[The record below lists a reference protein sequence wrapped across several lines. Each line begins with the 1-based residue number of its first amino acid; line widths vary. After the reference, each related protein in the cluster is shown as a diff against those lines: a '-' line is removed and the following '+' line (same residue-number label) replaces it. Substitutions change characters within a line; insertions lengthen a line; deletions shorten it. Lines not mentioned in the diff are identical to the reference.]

1 MSMVI
6 QHNIPALQ
14 TYNIVNDTSNARQKS
29 IAKLSSG
36 LRINS
41 AADDA
46 AGLAISEKMRSQI
59 KGLDRAVANTQDGIS
74 LIQTAEGALSETH
87 SILQRMRELSV
98 QAANDTLTQQDRAY
112 IQEEVDQLKD
122 EITRVGNTTQFNKKK
137 LLDGSSSGL
146 WSSSDL
152 ETKALIRGSLRETD
166 QFGQKKSI
174 EGNYKIRVKADP
186 GQAEVQKSD
195 IMTIKHPNVLI
206 NKTVN
211 SADGVKDVETDSMT
225 PGTYKMELEK
235 ASTGTSAQKAVM
247 TGSYGLSPD
256 GKMWTKTID
265 IAAFADVPT
274 QTADMAT
281 FTGATIQVSLGTAD
295 LGTYVVGSGQ
305 NAADVLKAN
314 ADAIKSLAAEEGV
327 TIEGL
332 ENLTANAAGV
342 GDDTK
347 SSGSITLKAIG
358 TAATAVPTFT
368 LTYTRSTATMTTG
381 TYTPETAPGASGTTT
396 ERPNPTSTTTAP
408 NPYSQNVQDSDIF
421 TVMSNSNNEL
431 NGSVLFEV
439 LNKDEDNGTMTL
451 KATATTLTQDGKNAT
466 ATMDNI
472 VLKEGASADLS
483 ELFGGT
489 SGNNKVTLT
498 LNAQM
503 FDMVSDNAKFVMAVT
518 AGVKD
523 ANNTSGM
530 NIKLSGTIDSGYA
543 DAWDNDDDASTP
555 YSVFG
560 TTTTTEYIDDPA
572 NPGTTITNT
581 ETTNNEVKYFLNSE
595 ALANTEVDFKNFIL
609 NEKTGT
615 VTEGAVKLSTDKNFT
630 TSGGALTNAIANGD
644 TLAAFTT
651 TYIGKTANGD
661 VRLRDLDKFWN
672 SEGKFMLD
680 DAKTLT
686 LNQGNGNTAT
696 ITLYANDT
704 LDEVATKINNAIA
717 TDLGQSKYVNDATKF
732 ATFVSKDDSA
742 SSTNFASEAVPG
754 TFVIRSV
761 VPGAQGEIT
770 FSGDQEIL
778 DAFSLNTIQDS
789 KETRYSVDVLDEH
802 TGKVLAQNV
811 KTTGNVLHGVINENV
826 DVEFSAL
833 SGISATWN
841 KNLNKFTYDSKMEE
855 TTLHIADNTTVL
867 QIGANEGEDLAMDIG
882 DMRSHALGL
891 DGVNMMSHDRAARS
905 ITIIDNAIDKV
916 STQRAKLGAYQNR
929 LEYTANN
936 LTTASENLTSA
947 ESRIRDADMA
957 KEMME
962 FTKLNIMLQAGNS
975 MLAQANQQPQNVLSL
990 IR

>member
-14 TYNIVNDTSNARQKS
+14 TYNIVNSTSNSLQKS

-74 LIQTAEGALSETH
+74 LIQTAEGALGETH

-137 LLDGSSSGL
+137 LLNGESSAL

-152 ETKALIRGSLRETD
+152 ETKALVRGSLRDVD
-166 QFGQKKSI
+166 QFGQKKSV

-195 IMTIKHPNVLI
+195 IMTIKHPNVLTD
-206 NKTVN
+206 KTVN
-211 SADGVKDVETDSMT
+211 TASGVKDVQVDNMT
-225 PGTYKMELEK
+225 PGDYTVKIDG
-235 ASTGTSAQKAVM
+235 TGAGGEAVL
-247 TGSYGLSPD
+247 TGSYGVGAGTNTSSTYKGDTVVTLASGLTAALATATPQAV
-256 GKMWTKTID
+256 TKVVVKAGDDEIWSMESDTGVMALAGATVTEQQTFFTTTHLTD
-265 IAAFADVPT
+265 IQNGA
-274 QTADMAT
+274 TAKGYTVNSIVNDSTTGVT
-281 FTGATIQVSLGTAD
+281 FNVTGADAAPQITIEYYTGT
-295 LGTYVVGSGQ
+295 TT
-305 NAADVLKAN
+305 
-314 ADAIKSLAAEEGV
+314 KSL
-327 TIEGL
+327 T
-332 ENLTANAAGV
+332 T
-342 GDDTK
+342 
-347 SSGSITLKAIG
+347 G
-358 TAATAVPTFT
+358 TAAN
-368 LTYTRSTATMTTG
+368 S
-381 TYTPETAPGASGTTT
+381 SG
-396 ERPNPTSTTTAP
+396 
-408 NPYSQNVQDSDIF
+408 NVQNSTLVGTSITTDKADNYF
-421 TVMSNSNNEL
+421 DVKSNGTNIK

-439 LNKDEDNGTMTL
+439 IGKDTDNKTVTL
-451 KATATTLTQDGKNAT
+451 KATSTVLDQNGKNTT

-472 VLKEGASADLS
+472 VLSWDDTSNTGTAVNID
-483 ELFGGT
+483 ELFYASDEVKTKGTAGAADTYYANDDVAEVSIALKKGDVASLAKIGEGG
-489 SGNNKVTLT
+489 
-498 LNAQM
+498 
-503 FDMVSDNAKFVMAVT
+503 KFVYSIT
-518 AGVKD
+518 AK
-523 ANNTSGM
+523 ANDTADHGTATTNGM
-530 NIKLSGTIDSGYA
+530 NIEISKSKIDS
-543 DAWDNDDDASTP
+543 DWDDTWSSGVFNNDNETP
-555 YSVFG
+555 TY
-560 TTTTTEYIDDPA
+560 TTP
-572 NPGTTITNT
+572 
-581 ETTNNEVKYFLNSE
+581 KYYVNGE
-595 ALANTEVDFKNFIL
+595 ALKDTEVHLKNFIL

-615 VTEGAVKLSTDKNFT
+615 VTEGNIIISTDKNFDISNGT
-630 TSGGALTNAIANGD
+630 LSNGD
-644 TLAAFTT
+644 TLASFTT
-651 TYIGKTANGD
+651 AYIGKTANGD
-661 VRLRDLDKFWN
+661 VKLRDLDKFWN

-704 LDEVATKINNAIA
+704 LDDVATKINNAIA
-717 TDLGQSKYVNDATKF
+717 TDLGQSKYVDDATKF
-732 ATFVSKDDSA
+732 ATFVSEKGV
-742 SSTNFASEAVPG
+742 NSEAVPG

-761 VPGAQGEIT
+761 VPGKQGEIT
-770 FSGDQEIL
+770 FSGDQEVL
-778 DAFSLNTIQDS
+778 DAFSLNTIQES
-789 KETRYSVDVLDEH
+789 KETKYSVDVLDEH
-802 TGKVLAQNV
+802 SGKVIAQNV
-811 KTTGNVLHGVINENV
+811 QTTGNVMYGVIHPNV

-833 SGISATWN
+833 SGVSATWN
-841 KNLNKFTYDSKMEE
+841 NNLNKFTYDSKMEE

-882 DMRSHALGL
+882 DMRAHALGL